1 MNIKF
6 LKTSEKNF
14 KNSLEGFLNFDSS
27 NNEKIV
33 ETTNNILVEIKKRGG
48 RSSLRIYQE
57 V

>member
-33 ETTNNILVEIKKRGG
+33 ETTNNILVEIKKKRG